1 MKGKNIIGTR
11 RPINWQA
18 REWLRL
24 FASGR
29 VTEEDA
35 RLFVAWKAQ
44 NPEHIL
50 ALQQAQN
57 EWQMLGKAAAIVR
70 AQDISFEEGQRLS
83 EHGWHRRRLL
93 GMGLAG
99 GVAAAAAL
107 AFYPPLELWPS
118 VDELTADY
126 RTAKGQQRHVQPAS
140 GLDLLLNTQ
149 TTLKVKSQRDISAFE
164 LLSGEMAVICRQFQ
178 GETEIMAG
186 QGTVRLGVS
195 DIELRAARSGRV
207 DLRCESGKIVLLHP
221 NGMVEL
227 AANQQLT
234 YDNQQISP
242 VTPAEAG
249 ASAWRSGFIVFRKTL
264 LGEAI
269 TEINRYRPG
278 KVILLDKQSADRQ
291 LSGRYSIHDLDQ
303 VLAQISSIFNLR
315 MRELPGHILL
325 LG

>member
-1 MKGKNIIGTR
+1 MKGKNIIGSR
-11 RPINWQA
+11 RPIDWQA

-50 ALQQAQN
+50 ALQQAQDQ
-57 EWQMLGKAAAIVR
+57 WQMLGKAGVIAR
-70 AQDISFEEGQRLS
+70 AQEMSSRDGQRLTTQ
-83 EHGWHRRRLL
+83 GWQRRRLL

-99 GVAAAAAL
+99 GAAAAAAL
-107 AFYPPLELWPS
+107 AFYPPLGLWPS
-118 VDELTADY
+118 IDELTADY
-126 RTAKGQQRHVQPAS
+126 RTARGQQRHVRPVP

-149 TTLKVKSQRDISAFE
+149 TTLKVASRRNINAFE
-164 LLSGEMAVICRQFQ
+164 LLSGEMAVICRRDQ
-178 GETEIMAG
+178 GETDILAG

-195 DIELRAARSGRV
+195 EIELRAAQNGRV
-207 DLRCESGKIVLLHP
+207 DVKCQSGKIVLLHP

-234 YDNQQISP
+234 YDNQHISP
-242 VTPAEAG
+242 VTAAEAG
-249 ASAWRSGFIVFRKTL
+249 ASPWRSGFILFRNTL

-303 VLAQISSIFNLR
+303 VLSQISSIFDLR